1 MLCSEAQPVQSVPT
15 LYLKLVSLVS
25 EVSSPSVVL
34 SHMVQ
39 VSRGAVSSAAN

>member
-25 EVSSPSVVL
+25 DVSSPSVVP
-34 SHMVQ
+34 SHVVQ
-39 VSRGAVSSAAN
+39 VSCRAGSSAAN